1 MWDMCVRL
9 PNGCNHT
16 RYVNIIKNR
25 QYGGYFFP
33 ITKTR
38 YLQNTKISI
47 LYNFEHNIG
56 VDMPAKT
63 VNDIVALCKRRG
75 FIFTGSE
82 IYGGLG
88 GAYDYGPY
96 GVELMKNIR
105 NAWWNAMIYSRDD
118 IEGLDAAL
126 ISNRL
131 MWKYS
136 GHEAGFSDPLVE
148 CKKCGARMRQDKMQD
163 QSKCDNCGSTD
174 ITEPRAYQ
182 LMMGLSIGATAD
194 GAVNA
199 YLRPETATTTYTNFK
214 NVLDA
219 KPHKLPFGIAQIG
232 KAFRNEISPRG
243 FVFRMR
249 EFEQAEMQYFVNPA
263 DDEQYH
269 EMWMRERM
277 AWWINVL
284 GIPADKLRF
293 MPHEKLAHYAKAA
306 VDIEYE
312 FPDGFD
318 EVEGIHNRQDFDL
331 GSHTKG
337 QKDFQIH
344 ANVLENKDSTTKLS
358 YSDPQSGANFI
369 PYVIETAMG
378 VNRAMLAVMIEAY
391 NEEDLGD
398 GKSRTVLKLKPQLS
412 PVKAAV
418 IPLAR
423 NVPELLE
430 ISNGIVAD
438 LRKLGIGRIE
448 LENSGNIG
456 KNYRRHDEIGTP
468 VCITVDHQT
477 MEDNTVTLRHRDTME
492 QERIAISDVKQR
504 IIEIVNG

>member
-1 MWDMCVRL
+1 
-9 PNGCNHT
+9 
-16 RYVNIIKNR
+16 
-25 QYGGYFFP
+25 
-33 ITKTR
+33 
-38 YLQNTKISI
+38 
-47 LYNFEHNIG
+47 
-56 VDMPAKT
+56 MPAKS

-96 GVELMKNIR
+96 GVELMRNIR
-105 NAWWNAMIYSRDD
+105 QSWWNAMIYARND

-136 GHEAGFSDPLVE
+136 GHEGSFSDPLVE
-148 CKKCGARMRQDKMQD
+148 CKKCGARMRQDKMKD
-163 QSKCDNCGSTD
+163 PTKCDNCGSTD

-182 LMMGLSIGATAD
+182 LMMGLSIGAMAD
-194 GAVNA
+194 GAINA
-199 YLRPETATTTYTNFK
+199 YLRPETATTTYVNFK
-214 NVLDA
+214 NVLDS

-263 DDEQYH
+263 QDEKYFEYWKQT
-269 EMWMRERM
+269 RLN
-277 AWWINVL
+277 WWINTL
-284 GIPADKLRF
+284 GIPAEKLRF
-293 MPHEKLAHYAKAA
+293 LPHEKLAHYAKAA

-318 EVEGIHNRQDFDL
+318 EVEGVHNRQDFDL
-331 GSHTKG
+331 GSHTKAQG
-337 QKDFQIH
+337 EFKLAAH
-344 ANVLENKDSTTKLS
+344 VLENKDSTTKLS
-358 YSDPQSGANFI
+358 YSDAQTGENFI

-378 VNRAMLAVMIEAY
+378 VNRAMLALMIEAY
-391 NEEDLGD
+391 TEEDLGD
-398 GKSRTVLKLKPQLS
+398 GKSRTVLKLKPWLS

-418 IPLAR
+418 IPLVR
-423 NVPELLE
+423 NVPEIVDL
-430 ISNGIVAD
+430 SNKIVDD
-438 LRKLGIGRIE
+438 LRKLGIGKIE

-468 VCITVDHQT
+468 ICITVDHQT
-477 MEDNTVTLRHRDTME
+477 LEDGTVTVRYRDTMN
-492 QERIAISDVKQR
+492 QERIKTEDVAKKLM
-504 IIEIVNG
+504 EIVSMK

>member
-1 MWDMCVRL
+1 
-9 PNGCNHT
+9 
-16 RYVNIIKNR
+16 
-25 QYGGYFFP
+25 
-33 ITKTR
+33 
-38 YLQNTKISI
+38 
-47 LYNFEHNIG
+47 
-56 VDMPAKT
+56 MPAKT

-105 NAWWNAMIYSRDD
+105 DAWWNAMIYSRNDV
-118 IEGLDAAL
+118 EGLDAAL

-131 MWKYS
+131 LWKYS

-148 CKKCGARMRQDKMQD
+148 CKKCGARMRQDKMKD
-163 QSKCDNCGSTD
+163 TSKCDNCGSTE

-182 LMMGLSIGATAD
+182 LMMGLSIGATSD

-249 EFEQAEMQYFVNPA
+249 EFEQAELQYFVRP
-263 DDEQYH
+263 DQDEQYH
-269 EMWMRERM
+269 KMWMDTRL
-277 AWWINVL
+277 AWWINEL
-284 GIPADKLRF
+284 GIPAEKLRF

-337 QKDFQIH
+337 QGEFKIN

-358 YSDPQSGANFI
+358 YSDPQTGENFI

-378 VNRAMLAVMIEAY
+378 VNRAMLAVMLEAY
-391 NEEDLGD
+391 TEEDLGD
-398 GKSRTVLKLKPQLS
+398 GKSRTVLKLKPKLA

-430 ISNGIVAD
+430 IATNIEND
-438 LRKLGIGRIE
+438 LRKLAIGRIE

-477 MEDNTVTLRHRDTME
+477 MEDNTVTLRHRDSMA
-492 QERIAISDVKQR
+492 QERIAITDVPR
-504 IIEIVNG
+504 RVLEIVNG

>member
-1 MWDMCVRL
+1 
-9 PNGCNHT
+9 
-16 RYVNIIKNR
+16 
-25 QYGGYFFP
+25 
-33 ITKTR
+33 
-38 YLQNTKISI
+38 
-47 LYNFEHNIG
+47 
-56 VDMPAKT
+56 MPAKT

-96 GVELMKNIR
+96 GVELMRNIR
-105 NAWWNAMIYSRDD
+105 NAWWNAMVYSRND

-136 GHEAGFSDPLVE
+136 GHEASFSDPLVE
-148 CKKCGARMRQDKMQD
+148 CKKCGARMRQDKMRD
-163 QSKCDNCGSTD
+163 QTKCDNCGSTD
-174 ITEPRAYQ
+174 LTPPRAYQ

-194 GAVNA
+194 GAINA
-199 YLRPETATTTYTNFK
+199 YLRPETATTTYVNFK

-219 KPHKLPFGIAQIG
+219 RPHKLPFGIAQIG

-263 DDEQYH
+263 DDEKYF
-269 EMWMRERM
+269 EMWKKIRM
-277 AWWINVL
+277 DWWINTL
-284 GIPADKLRF
+284 GIPAEKLRF
-293 MPHEKLAHYAKAA
+293 TPHEKLAHYAKAA
-306 VDIEYE
+306 GDIEYE

-331 GSHTKG
+331 GSHTKSQG
-337 QKDFQIH
+337 EFKIQAH
-344 ANVLENKDSTTKLS
+344 VLENKDSTTKLA
-358 YSDPQSGANFI
+358 YSDAQTGDSFI
-369 PYVIETAMG
+369 PFVIETAMG
-378 VNRAMLAVMIEAY
+378 VNRAMLAVMLDAY
-391 NEEDLGD
+391 TEEDLPD
-398 GKSRTVLKLKPQLS
+398 GKSRVVLKLKPALA

-423 NVPELLE
+423 NVPDLLTIANNIE
-430 ISNGIVAD
+430 ND
-438 LRKLGIGRIE
+438 LRKLNIGRIE

-477 MEDNTVTLRHRDTME
+477 MEDNTVTLRYRDSMA
-492 QERIAISDVKQR
+492 QERVAISDVPQR
-504 IIEIVNG
+504 VMEIITKNEK

>member
-1 MWDMCVRL
+1 
-9 PNGCNHT
+9 
-16 RYVNIIKNR
+16 
-25 QYGGYFFP
+25 
-33 ITKTR
+33 
-38 YLQNTKISI
+38 
-47 LYNFEHNIG
+47 
-56 VDMPAKT
+56 MPAKT
-63 VNDIVALCKRRG
+63 INDIVALCKRRG

-96 GVELMKNIR
+96 GVELMR
-105 NAWWNAMIYSRDD
+105 NLRDAWWNAMIYSRND
-118 IEGLDAAL
+118 IEGLDAAQ

-136 GHEAGFSDPLVE
+136 GHEGGFSDPLVE
-148 CKKCGARMRQDKMQD
+148 CKKCGARMRQDKMKD
-163 QSKCDNCGSTD
+163 TTKCDNCGSTD

-182 LMMGLSIGATAD
+182 LMMGLSIGAMAD
-194 GAVNA
+194 GAINA
-199 YLRPETATTTYTNFK
+199 YLRPETATTTYVNFK

-219 KPHKLPFGIAQIG
+219 RPHKLPFGIAQIG

-263 DDEQYH
+263 DDEKYF
-269 EMWMRERM
+269 EMWKMARM
-277 AWWINVL
+277 AWWTDVL
-284 GIPADKLRF
+284 GIPAEKLRF
-293 MPHEKLAHYAKAA
+293 TPHEKLAHYAKAA

-318 EVEGIHNRQDFDL
+318 EVEGVHNRQDFDL

-337 QKDFQIH
+337 QKELNIQ
-344 ANVLENKDSTTKLS
+344 ANVMENKDSTVKLA
-358 YSDPQSGANFI
+358 YSDPQTGESFV
-369 PYVIETAMG
+369 PFVIETAMG
-378 VNRAMLAVMIEAY
+378 VNRAMLAVMHNAY
-391 NEEDLGD
+391 TEEDLGD
-398 GKSRTVLKLKPQLS
+398 GKSRLVLKLRPKLA

-423 NVPELLE
+423 NVPELLDIATNIE
-430 ISNGIVAD
+430 ND
-438 LRKLGIGRIE
+438 LRALAIGRIE

-477 MEDNTVTLRHRDTME
+477 MEDGTVTLRLRDTME
-492 QERIAISDVKQR
+492 QRRVKIADVPNAVME
-504 IIEIVNG
+504 IING

>member
-1 MWDMCVRL
+1 
-9 PNGCNHT
+9 
-16 RYVNIIKNR
+16 
-25 QYGGYFFP
+25 
-33 ITKTR
+33 
-38 YLQNTKISI
+38 
-47 LYNFEHNIG
+47 
-56 VDMPAKT
+56 MPAKN
-63 VNDIVALCKRRG
+63 VNDVIALSKRRG

-88 GAYDYGPY
+88 GTYDYGPY

-105 NAWWNAMIYSRDD
+105 NAWWNEMVYSRDD

-126 ISNRL
+126 ITNRL
-131 MWKYS
+131 LWKYS

-148 CKKCGARMRQDKMQD
+148 CKKCGTRMRQDKMID
-163 QSKCDNCGSTD
+163 KSKCDTCGSAD
-174 ITEPRAYQ
+174 LAAPRAYQ

-194 GAVNA
+194 GGINA

-214 NVLDA
+214 NILDA
-219 KPHKLPFGIAQIG
+219 RPHKLPFGIVQIG

-249 EFEQAEMQYFVNPA
+249 EFEQAEMQYFVNPSE
-263 DDEQYH
+263 DEQYFN
-269 EMWMRERM
+269 EWKKNRM
-277 AWWINVL
+277 AWWINQL
-284 GIPADKLRF
+284 GIPAEKLRF
-293 MPHEKLAHYAKAA
+293 APHEKLAHYAKAA

-331 GSHTKG
+331 GSHTKS
-337 QKDFQIH
+337 QNEFKIN
-344 ANVLENKDSTTKLS
+344 ANVLENRDSITKLS
-358 YSDPQSGANFI
+358 YSDPQSGENFL

-378 VNRAMLAVMIEAY
+378 VNRAMFAVMLNAY
-391 NEEDLGD
+391 TDEDLGD
-398 GKSRTVLKLKPQLS
+398 EKSRIVLKLKPKLA

-423 NVPELLE
+423 NVPELLT
-430 ISNGIVAD
+430 ISEKIVSE
-438 LRKLGIGRIE
+438 LRALGLGRIE

-468 VCITVDHQT
+468 ICITVDHQT
-477 MEDNTVTLRHRDTME
+477 LEDKMVTIRHRDDMS
-492 QERIAISDVKQR
+492 QERIYISDVPAKL
-504 IIEIVNG
+504 IEILNK

>member
-1 MWDMCVRL
+1 
-9 PNGCNHT
+9 
-16 RYVNIIKNR
+16 
-25 QYGGYFFP
+25 
-33 ITKTR
+33 
-38 YLQNTKISI
+38 
-47 LYNFEHNIG
+47 
-56 VDMPAKT
+56 MPAKT
-63 VNDIVALCKRRG
+63 INDIVALCKRRG

-105 NAWWNAMIYSRDD
+105 NAWWNAMVYSRDD

-131 MWKYS
+131 LWKYS

-148 CKKCGARMRQDKMQD
+148 CKKCGTRMRQDKMKD
-163 QSKCDNCGSTD
+163 SKKCDACGSAD
-174 ITEPRAYQ
+174 LMEPRAYQ
-182 LMMGLSIGATAD
+182 LMMGLSIGATTD
-194 GAVNA
+194 GATNA

-214 NVLDA
+214 NVLDST
-219 KPHKLPFGIAQIG
+219 PHKLPFGIVQIG

-249 EFEQAEMQYFVNPA
+249 EFEQAELQYFVKPEE
-263 DDEQYH
+263 DEKYFD
-269 EMWMRERM
+269 EWKNTRM
-277 AWWINVL
+277 AWWIEQL

-293 MPHEKLAHYAKAA
+293 TPHEKLAHYAKAA
-306 VDIEYE
+306 IDIEYE

-331 GSHTKG
+331 GSHTKS
-337 QKDFQIH
+337 QKEFKIN
-344 ANVLENKDSTTKLS
+344 ATVLENTDSITKLS
-358 YSDPQSGANFI
+358 FSDPQTGENFI

-378 VNRAMLAVMIEAY
+378 VNRCMLAIMHNAY
-391 NEEDLGD
+391 TDEDLGD
-398 GKSRTVLKLKPQLS
+398 EKSRIVLKLKPNLS

-423 NVPELLE
+423 NVPELLKTADK
-430 ISNGIVAD
+430 IVGD

-468 VCITVDHQT
+468 VCITVDHQSL
-477 MEDNTVTLRHRDTME
+477 EDKMVTLRHRDSME
-492 QERIAISDVKQR
+492 QERVAIKDIQKKLLE
-504 IIEIVNG
+504 IINK

>member
-1 MWDMCVRL
+1 
-9 PNGCNHT
+9 
-16 RYVNIIKNR
+16 
-25 QYGGYFFP
+25 
-33 ITKTR
+33 
-38 YLQNTKISI
+38 
-47 LYNFEHNIG
+47 
-56 VDMPAKT
+56 MPAKS

-96 GVELMKNIR
+96 GVELMRNIR
-105 NAWWNAMIYSRDD
+105 NAWWNAMIYARND

-136 GHEAGFSDPLVE
+136 GHEGSFSDPLVE
-148 CKKCGARMRQDKMQD
+148 CKKCGARMRQDKMKD
-163 QSKCDNCGSTD
+163 QTKCDNCGSTD
-174 ITEPRAYQ
+174 LTEPRAYQ
-182 LMMGLSIGATAD
+182 LMMGLSIGAMAD
-194 GAVNA
+194 GAINA
-199 YLRPETATTTYTNFK
+199 YLRPETATTTYVNFK
-214 NVLDA
+214 NVLDS

-249 EFEQAEMQYFVNPA
+249 EFEQAEMQYFVNPS
-263 DDEQYH
+263 DDEKYF
-269 EMWMRERM
+269 EYWKNERL

-284 GIPADKLRF
+284 GIPAEKLRF
-293 MPHEKLAHYAKAA
+293 LPHEKLAHYAKAA
-306 VDIEYE
+306 VDIEYA

-318 EVEGIHNRQDFDL
+318 EVEGVHNRQDFDL
-331 GSHTKG
+331 GSHTKA
-337 QKDFQIH
+337 QNEFKLS
-344 ANVLENKDSTTKLS
+344 AKVLENKDSTTKLS
-358 YSDPQSGANFI
+358 YSDAQTGENFV

-378 VNRAMLAVMIEAY
+378 VNRAMLAIMIEAY
-391 NEEDLGD
+391 DEEDLGD
-398 GKSRTVLKLKPQLS
+398 GKSRTVLKLKPWLS

-418 IPLAR
+418 IPLVR
-423 NVPELLE
+423 NVPEIVDL
-430 ISNGIVAD
+430 SNKLVDD
-438 LRKLGIGRIE
+438 LRKLAIGRIE

-477 MEDNTVTLRHRDTME
+477 LEDGTVTLRYRDTMDQVRVKTDE
-492 QERIAISDVKQR
+492 VPQKLLEIVKQ
-504 IIEIVNG
+504 

>member
-1 MWDMCVRL
+1 
-9 PNGCNHT
+9 
-16 RYVNIIKNR
+16 
-25 QYGGYFFP
+25 
-33 ITKTR
+33 
-38 YLQNTKISI
+38 
-47 LYNFEHNIG
+47 
-56 VDMPAKT
+56 MPAKS

-96 GVELMKNIR
+96 GVELMRNIR
-105 NAWWNAMIYSRDD
+105 NAWWNAMIYARND

-136 GHEAGFSDPLVE
+136 GHEGSFSDPLVE
-148 CKKCGARMRQDKMQD
+148 CKKCGARMRQDKMKD
-163 QSKCDNCGSTD
+163 QTKCDNCGSTD
-174 ITEPRAYQ
+174 LTEPRAYQ
-182 LMMGLSIGATAD
+182 LMMGLSIGAMAD
-194 GAVNA
+194 GAINA
-199 YLRPETATTTYTNFK
+199 YLRPETATTTYVNFK
-214 NVLDA
+214 NVLDS

-249 EFEQAEMQYFVNPA
+249 EFEQAEMQYFVNPSE
-263 DDEQYH
+263 DEKYF
-269 EMWMRERM
+269 EYWKNERL

-284 GIPADKLRF
+284 GIPAEKLRF
-293 MPHEKLAHYAKAA
+293 LPHEKLAHYAKAA
-306 VDIEYE
+306 VDIEYA

-318 EVEGIHNRQDFDL
+318 EVEGVHNRQDFDL
-331 GSHTKG
+331 GSHTKA
-337 QKDFQIH
+337 QNEFKLS
-344 ANVLENKDSTTKLS
+344 ARVLENKDSTTKLS
-358 YSDPQSGANFI
+358 YSDAQTGENFV

-378 VNRAMLAVMIEAY
+378 VNRAMLAIMIEAY
-391 NEEDLGD
+391 EDEDLGD
-398 GKSRTVLKLKPQLS
+398 GKSRTVLKLKPWLS

-418 IPLAR
+418 IPLVR
-423 NVPELLE
+423 NVPEIVDL
-430 ISNGIVAD
+430 SNKLVEV
-438 LRKLGIGRIE
+438 LRKLCIGRIE

-477 MEDNTVTLRHRDTME
+477 LEDGTVTLRYRDSME
-492 QERIAISDVKQR
+492 QIRVKTDQVPQKVL
-504 IIEIVNG
+504 EITRG

>member
-1 MWDMCVRL
+1 
-9 PNGCNHT
+9 
-16 RYVNIIKNR
+16 
-25 QYGGYFFP
+25 
-33 ITKTR
+33 
-38 YLQNTKISI
+38 
-47 LYNFEHNIG
+47 
-56 VDMPAKT
+56 MPAKT

-96 GVELMKNIR
+96 GVELMRNIR
-105 NAWWNAMIYSRDD
+105 NAWWNAMVYSRND

-136 GHEAGFSDPLVE
+136 GHEASFSDPLVE
-148 CKKCGARMRQDKMQD
+148 CKKCGARMRQDKMRD
-163 QSKCDNCGSTD
+163 QTKCDNCGSTD
-174 ITEPRAYQ
+174 LTQPRAYQ

-194 GAVNA
+194 GAINA
-199 YLRPETATTTYTNFK
+199 YLRPETATTTYVNFK

-219 KPHKLPFGIAQIG
+219 RPHKLPFGIAQIG

-263 DDEQYH
+263 DDEKYF
-269 EMWMRERM
+269 EMWKKIRM
-277 AWWINVL
+277 DWWINTL
-284 GIPADKLRF
+284 GIPAEKLRF
-293 MPHEKLAHYAKAA
+293 TPHEKLAHYAKAA
-306 VDIEYE
+306 GDIEYE

-331 GSHTKG
+331 GSHTKS
-337 QKDFQIH
+337 QDEFKIQAH
-344 ANVLENKDSTTKLS
+344 VLENKDSTTKLA
-358 YSDPQSGANFI
+358 YSDAQTGDSFI
-369 PYVIETAMG
+369 PFVIETAMG
-378 VNRAMLAVMIEAY
+378 VNRAMLAVMLDAY
-391 NEEDLGD
+391 TEEDLPD
-398 GKSRTVLKLKPQLS
+398 GKSRVVLKLKPALA

-423 NVPELLE
+423 NVPELLTIANNIE
-430 ISNGIVAD
+430 ND
-438 LRKLGIGRIE
+438 LRKLNIGRIE

-477 MEDNTVTLRHRDTME
+477 MEDNTVTLRYRDSMA
-492 QERIAISDVKQR
+492 QERVAISDVPQR
-504 IIEIVNG
+504 VMEIITKNEK

>member
-1 MWDMCVRL
+1 
-9 PNGCNHT
+9 
-16 RYVNIIKNR
+16 
-25 QYGGYFFP
+25 
-33 ITKTR
+33 
-38 YLQNTKISI
+38 
-47 LYNFEHNIG
+47 
-56 VDMPAKT
+56 MPAKT
-63 VNDIVALCKRRG
+63 INDIVALCKRRG

-96 GVELMKNIR
+96 GVELMRNIR
-105 NAWWNAMIYSRDD
+105 NAWWNAMVYSRNDV
-118 IEGLDAAL
+118 EGLDAAQ

-136 GHEAGFSDPLVE
+136 GHEGGFSDPLVE
-148 CKKCGARMRQDKMQD
+148 CKKCGARMRQDKMAD
-163 QSKCDNCGSTD
+163 PTKCDNCGSTD

-182 LMMGLSIGATAD
+182 LMMGLSIGAMAD
-194 GAVNA
+194 GAINA
-199 YLRPETATTTYTNFK
+199 YLRPETATTTYVNFK

-219 KPHKLPFGIAQIG
+219 RPHKLPFGIAQIG

-249 EFEQAEMQYFVNPA
+249 EFEQAEMQYFVRP
-263 DDEQYH
+263 DTDEQYF
-269 EMWMRERM
+269 EMWRDARM
-277 AWWINVL
+277 AWWIDVL
-284 GIPADKLRF
+284 GIPAAHLRF
-293 MPHEKLAHYAKAA
+293 TPHEKLAHYAKAA

-331 GSHTKG
+331 GSHTKA
-337 QKDFQIH
+337 QNEFKIN
-344 ANVLENKDSTTKLS
+344 ANVMENKDSTVKLS
-358 YSDPQSGANFI
+358 YSDPQTGENFI

-378 VNRAMLAVMIEAY
+378 VNRAMLAVMHNAY
-391 NEEDLGD
+391 TEEELPD
-398 GKSRTVLKLKPQLS
+398 GKSRLVLKLRPKLA

-423 NVPELLE
+423 NVPELLDIATNIE
-430 ISNGIVAD
+430 ND
-438 LRKLGIGRIE
+438 LRRLAIGRIE

-477 MEDNTVTLRHRDTME
+477 LEDATVTLRLRDTME
-492 QERIAISDVKQR
+492 QRRIKIDDVPR
-504 IIEIVNG
+504 AVLDIING

>member
-1 MWDMCVRL
+1 
-9 PNGCNHT
+9 
-16 RYVNIIKNR
+16 
-25 QYGGYFFP
+25 
-33 ITKTR
+33 
-38 YLQNTKISI
+38 
-47 LYNFEHNIG
+47 
-56 VDMPAKT
+56 MPAKT

-96 GVELMKNIR
+96 GVELMRNIR
-105 NAWWNAMIYSRDD
+105 NAWWNAMVYSRND

-136 GHEAGFSDPLVE
+136 GHEASFSDPLVE
-148 CKKCGARMRQDKMQD
+148 CKKCGARMRQDKMRD
-163 QSKCDNCGSTD
+163 QTKCDNCGSTD
-174 ITEPRAYQ
+174 LTPPRAYQ

-194 GAVNA
+194 GAINA
-199 YLRPETATTTYTNFK
+199 YLRPETATTTYVNFK

-219 KPHKLPFGIAQIG
+219 RPHKLPFGIAQIG

-263 DDEQYH
+263 DDEKYF
-269 EMWMRERM
+269 EMWKKIRM
-277 AWWINVL
+277 DWWINTL
-284 GIPADKLRF
+284 GIPAEKLRF
-293 MPHEKLAHYAKAA
+293 TPHEKLAHYAKAA
-306 VDIEYE
+306 GDIEYE

-331 GSHTKG
+331 GSHTKS
-337 QKDFQIH
+337 QDEFKIQAH
-344 ANVLENKDSTTKLS
+344 VLENKDSTTKLA
-358 YSDPQSGANFI
+358 YSDAQTGDSFI
-369 PYVIETAMG
+369 PFVIETAMG
-378 VNRAMLAVMIEAY
+378 VNRAMLAVMLDAY
-391 NEEDLGD
+391 TEEDLPD
-398 GKSRTVLKLKPQLS
+398 GKSRVVLKLNPALA

-423 NVPELLE
+423 NVPELLTIANNIE
-430 ISNGIVAD
+430 ND
-438 LRKLGIGRIE
+438 LRKLNIGRIE

-477 MEDNTVTLRHRDTME
+477 MEDNTVTLRYRDSMA
-492 QERIAISDVKQR
+492 QERVAISDVPQR
-504 IIEIVNG
+504 VMEIITKNEK

>member
-1 MWDMCVRL
+1 
-9 PNGCNHT
+9 
-16 RYVNIIKNR
+16 
-25 QYGGYFFP
+25 
-33 ITKTR
+33 
-38 YLQNTKISI
+38 
-47 LYNFEHNIG
+47 
-56 VDMPAKT
+56 MPAKT

-96 GVELMKNIR
+96 GVELMKNIK
-105 NAWWNAMIYSRDD
+105 NAWWNAMIYSRND

-136 GHEAGFSDPLVE
+136 GHEGSFSDPLVE
-148 CKKCGARMRQDKMQD
+148 CKKCGARMRQDKMKD
-163 QSKCDNCGSTD
+163 PTKCDNCGSTD

-194 GAVNA
+194 GAINA
-199 YLRPETATTTYTNFK
+199 YLRPETATTTYVNFK
-214 NVLDA
+214 NIMDA

-249 EFEQAEMQYFVNPA
+249 EFEQAEMQYFINPA
-263 DDEQYH
+263 EDEKYF
-269 EMWMRERM
+269 EMWKEIRR
-277 AWWINVL
+277 AWWINEL
-284 GIPADKLRF
+284 GIPAEKLRF
-293 MPHEKLAHYAKAA
+293 TPHEKLAHYAKAA
-306 VDIEYE
+306 GDIEYA

-331 GSHTKG
+331 GSHTKA
-337 QKDFQIH
+337 QNEFDIK
-344 ANVLENKDSTTKLS
+344 AKVMENKDSTVKLS
-358 YSDPQSGANFI
+358 YSDPQTGENFI
-369 PYVIETAMG
+369 PFVIETAMG
-378 VNRAMLAVMIEAY
+378 VNRAMLAVMLEAY
-391 NEEDLGD
+391 TEEELPD
-398 GKSRTVLKLKPQLS
+398 GKSRLVLKLKPKLA

-423 NVPELLE
+423 NVPELVE
-430 ISNGIVAD
+430 IANNIEND
-438 LRKLGIGRIE
+438 LRKLHIGRIE

-477 MEDNTVTLRHRDTME
+477 QEDGTVTLRHRDTME
-492 QERIAISDVKQR
+492 QERVKIEDVPKR
-504 IIEIVNG
+504 VMEIINQ

>member
-1 MWDMCVRL
+1 
-9 PNGCNHT
+9 
-16 RYVNIIKNR
+16 
-25 QYGGYFFP
+25 
-33 ITKTR
+33 
-38 YLQNTKISI
+38 
-47 LYNFEHNIG
+47 
-56 VDMPAKT
+56 MPAKT
-63 VNDIVALCKRRG
+63 INDIVALCKRRG

-96 GVELMKNIR
+96 GVELMRNIR
-105 NAWWNAMIYSRDD
+105 NAWWNAMVYSRND

-136 GHEAGFSDPLVE
+136 GHEGSFSDPLVE
-148 CKKCGARMRQDKMQD
+148 CKKCGARMRQDKMAD
-163 QSKCDNCGSTD
+163 PTKCDNCGSADLTD
-174 ITEPRAYQ
+174 PRAYQ

-194 GAVNA
+194 GATNA
-199 YLRPETATTTYTNFK
+199 YLRPETATTTYVNFK

-249 EFEQAEMQYFVNPA
+249 EFEQAEMQYFVRP
-263 DDEQYH
+263 DQDEQYF
-269 EMWMRERM
+269 EMWRAARL
-277 AWWINVL
+277 AWWTDVL
-284 GIPADKLRF
+284 GIPATSLRLT
-293 MPHEKLAHYAKAA
+293 PHDKLAHYAKAA
-306 VDIEYE
+306 VDIEYA

-318 EVEGIHNRQDFDL
+318 EVEGVHNRQDFDL

-337 QKDFQIH
+337 QGEFKIN
-344 ANVLENKDSTTKLS
+344 ANVMENKDSTVKLS
-358 YSDPQSGANFI
+358 YSDPQTGENFI

-378 VNRAMLAVMIEAY
+378 VNRAMLAVLHNAY
-391 NEEDLGD
+391 TEEELPD
-398 GKSRTVLKLKPQLS
+398 GKSRLVLKLRPQLS

-423 NVPELLE
+423 NVPELVNIATDIE
-430 ISNGIVAD
+430 ND
-438 LRKLGIGRIE
+438 LRRLAIGRIE

-477 MEDNTVTLRHRDTME
+477 LEDGTVTLRLRDTME
-492 QERIAISDVKQR
+492 QRRIPVADVPAAVLE
-504 IIEIVNG
+504 IING

>member
-1 MWDMCVRL
+1 
-9 PNGCNHT
+9 
-16 RYVNIIKNR
+16 
-25 QYGGYFFP
+25 
-33 ITKTR
+33 
-38 YLQNTKISI
+38 
-47 LYNFEHNIG
+47 
-56 VDMPAKT
+56 MPAKT

-96 GVELMKNIR
+96 GVELMRNIR
-105 NAWWNAMIYSRDD
+105 NAWWNAMVYSRND

-136 GHEAGFSDPLVE
+136 GHEASFSDPLVE
-148 CKKCGARMRQDKMQD
+148 CKKCGARMRQDKMRD
-163 QSKCDNCGSTD
+163 QTKCDNCGSTD
-174 ITEPRAYQ
+174 LTPPRAYQ

-194 GAVNA
+194 GAINA
-199 YLRPETATTTYTNFK
+199 YLRPETATTTYVNFK

-219 KPHKLPFGIAQIG
+219 RPHKLPFGIAQIG

-263 DDEQYH
+263 DDEKYF
-269 EMWMRERM
+269 EMWKKIRM
-277 AWWINVL
+277 DWWINTL
-284 GIPADKLRF
+284 GIPAEKLRF
-293 MPHEKLAHYAKAA
+293 TPHEKLAHYAKAA
-306 VDIEYE
+306 GDIEYE

-331 GSHTKG
+331 GSHTKS
-337 QKDFQIH
+337 QDEFKIQAH
-344 ANVLENKDSTTKLS
+344 VLENKDSTTKLA
-358 YSDPQSGANFI
+358 YSDAQTGDNFI
-369 PYVIETAMG
+369 PFVIETAMG
-378 VNRAMLAVMIEAY
+378 VNRAMLAVMLDAY
-391 NEEDLGD
+391 TEEDLPD
-398 GKSRTVLKLKPQLS
+398 GKSRVVLKLKPALA

-423 NVPELLE
+423 NIPELLTIANNIE
-430 ISNGIVAD
+430 ND
-438 LRKLGIGRIE
+438 LRKLNIGRIE

-477 MEDNTVTLRHRDTME
+477 MEDNTVTLRYRDSMA
-492 QERIAISDVKQR
+492 QERVAISDVPQR
-504 IIEIVNG
+504 VMEIITKNEK

>member
-1 MWDMCVRL
+1 
-9 PNGCNHT
+9 
-16 RYVNIIKNR
+16 
-25 QYGGYFFP
+25 
-33 ITKTR
+33 
-38 YLQNTKISI
+38 
-47 LYNFEHNIG
+47 
-56 VDMPAKT
+56 MPAKS

-96 GVELMKNIR
+96 GVELMKNIK
-105 NAWWNAMIYSRDD
+105 NAWWNAMIYSRND

-136 GHEAGFSDPLVE
+136 GHEGSFSDPLVE
-148 CKKCGARMRQDKMQD
+148 CKKCGARMRQDKMKD
-163 QSKCDNCGSTD
+163 PTKCDNCGSTD
-174 ITEPRAYQ
+174 LTDPRAYQ

-194 GAVNA
+194 GAINA
-199 YLRPETATTTYTNFK
+199 YLRPETATTTYVNFK

-219 KPHKLPFGIAQIG
+219 CPHKLPFGIAQIG

-249 EFEQAEMQYFVNPA
+249 EFEQAEMQYFINPA
-263 DDEQYH
+263 DDAKYFE
-269 EMWMRERM
+269 EWKKTRM
-277 AWWINVL
+277 AWWTNVL
-284 GIPADKLRF
+284 GIPAEKLRF
-293 MPHEKLAHYAKAA
+293 TPHEKLAHYAKAA
-306 VDIEYE
+306 GDIEYA

-318 EVEGIHNRQDFDL
+318 EVEGVHNRQDFDL
-331 GSHTKG
+331 GSHTKA
-337 QKDFQIH
+337 QNEFHISAH
-344 ANVLENKDSTTKLS
+344 VMENHDSTVKLA
-358 YSDPQSGANFI
+358 YSDPQTGESFI
-369 PYVIETAMG
+369 PFVIETAMG

-391 NEEDLGD
+391 TEEQLPD
-398 GKSRTVLKLKPQLS
+398 GKTRTVLKLKPKLA

-423 NVPELLE
+423 NVPELVQAANDIE
-430 ISNGIVAD
+430 NA
-438 LRKLGIGRIE
+438 LRALHIGRIE

-477 MEDNTVTLRHRDTME
+477 MEDGTVTLRHRDDMS
-492 QERIAISDVKQR
+492 QERVAIADVPR
-504 IIEIVNG
+504 RVTEIINA

>member
-1 MWDMCVRL
+1 
-9 PNGCNHT
+9 
-16 RYVNIIKNR
+16 
-25 QYGGYFFP
+25 
-33 ITKTR
+33 
-38 YLQNTKISI
+38 
-47 LYNFEHNIG
+47 
-56 VDMPAKT
+56 MPAKT

-96 GVELMKNIR
+96 GVELMRNIR
-105 NAWWNAMIYSRDD
+105 NAWWNAMVYSRND

-136 GHEAGFSDPLVE
+136 GHEASFSDPLVE
-148 CKKCGARMRQDKMQD
+148 CKKCGARMRQDKMRD
-163 QSKCDNCGSTD
+163 QTKCDNCGSTD
-174 ITEPRAYQ
+174 LTPPRAYQ

-194 GAVNA
+194 GAINA
-199 YLRPETATTTYTNFK
+199 YLRPETATTTYVNFK

-219 KPHKLPFGIAQIG
+219 RPHKLPFGIAQIG

-263 DDEQYH
+263 DDEKYF
-269 EMWMRERM
+269 EMWKKIRM
-277 AWWINVL
+277 DWWTNTL
-284 GIPADKLRF
+284 GIPAEKLRF
-293 MPHEKLAHYAKAA
+293 TPHEKLAHYAKAA
-306 VDIEYE
+306 GDIEYE

-331 GSHTKG
+331 GSHTKS
-337 QKDFQIH
+337 QDEFKIQAH
-344 ANVLENKDSTTKLS
+344 VLENKDSTTKLA
-358 YSDPQSGANFI
+358 YSDAQTGDSFI
-369 PYVIETAMG
+369 PFVIETAMG
-378 VNRAMLAVMIEAY
+378 VNRAMLAVMLDAY
-391 NEEDLGD
+391 TEEDLPD
-398 GKSRTVLKLKPQLS
+398 GKSRVVLKLKPALA

-423 NVPELLE
+423 NVPELLTIANNIE
-430 ISNGIVAD
+430 ND
-438 LRKLGIGRIE
+438 LRKLNIGRIE

-477 MEDNTVTLRHRDTME
+477 MEDNTVTLRYRDSMA
-492 QERIAISDVKQR
+492 QERVAISDVPQR
-504 IIEIVNG
+504 VMEIITKNEK